1 MTIPRLHI
9 LFEHGSD
16 LIPFGSAQVRLLRPF
31 CHPLLQSAFNATFGL
46 EYFGARVDAVVVDRL
61 WQPGINLLKAKSLV
75 NDIRRAGAK
84 FIYALDDN
92 YFDLDISTLDWKP
105 SDEMFQVVEYFITTA
120 DAVLV
125 TTDNLKERLS
135 AYNSM
140 IFVVKN
146 ALDERLLPPPV
157 EHHKPAGDPIIMGYM
172 GTFTHD
178 GDLKIILPAVQA
190 IIKEYSGKVEFQILG
205 VTHKADSR
213 QILASLPA
221 TIIPLNP
228 AIVPYDK
235 FIPWFHANIHWDIG
249 LCPLNDTPFTRSK
262 SDIKHLDYGAAGIAG
277 IYSRVPAYE
286 DTVHH
291 LQTGYLAGNTA
302 EEWVDGFRVL
312 IADSVLR
319 NSIAHNARSYVL
331 AERTIQSRYR
341 DWVNVI
347 ESIL

>member
-1 MTIPRLHI
+1 MITPRLHI
-9 LFEHGSD
+9 LYEHGSD

-31 CHPLLQSAFNATFGL
+31 CHPLLQSALNATFGL
-46 EYFGARVDAVVVDRL
+46 EYFGTRVDAVVVDRL

-75 NDIRRAGAK
+75 NDIRLAGAK

-92 YFDLDISTLDWKP
+92 YFDLDITTVDWKP
-105 SDEMFQVVEYFITTA
+105 SDEMFRVVEYFITTA

-135 AYNSM
+135 FYNPM

-146 ALDERLLPPPV
+146 ALDERLLPHQA
-157 EHHKPAGDPIIMGYM
+157 EQHKPASVPIIIGYM

-178 GDLKIILPAVQA
+178 GDLKMILPAVQA
-190 IIKEYSGKVEFQILG
+190 ILKEYSGKIEFQVLG
-205 VTHKADSR
+205 VTHQADSR
-213 QILASLPA
+213 QILTSLPA

-249 LCPLNDTPFTRSK
+249 LCPLNDTLFTRGK
-262 SDIKHLDYGAAGIAG
+262 SDIKHLDYAAAGIAG

-286 DTVHH
+286 NVVRH
-291 LQTGYLAGNTA
+291 LQTGYLAGNTI
-302 EEWVDGFRVL
+302 EEWVYGFRRL
-312 IADSVLR
+312 IEDDVLR
-319 NSIAHNARSYVL
+319 NRIAHNARSYVL
-331 AERTIQSRYR
+331 TERTIQARYK
-341 DWVNVI
+341 DWVNAI
-347 ESIL
+347 EAIL